1 MKNFLHAVYII
12 FICIKTL
19 VVYPWNDSHSDKVKI
34 PFPSA
39 STESKLAFV
48 GQVKDGS

>member
-1 MKNFLHAVYII
+1 MKSFLHAVYII
-12 FICIKTL
+12 LIFIETL
-19 VVYPWNDSHSDKVKI
+19 VVYSWNDSHSDKVKI

-39 STESKLAFV
+39 STESKLSFV